1 MKGILTDHIQNS
13 ATTSYSRGQSF
24 HTTSRL
30 SSLAPR
36 LALLSF
42 GALLFSTG
50 CTRFPTAKGAAGL
63 GNTIQTDVANSSP
76 GNFSSDTARTSK
88 SLHHF
93 IVGQLSLV
101 DEDFEGALRNFEQ
114 ADALSDEPSALI
126 HTKMADLYLRSGQL
140 DKARGAAEKAM
151 AEDPSEPYVR
161 MLYAGVLEGLG
172 KDAEAEPLYRD
183 LTRDFPQK
191 VDGYL
196 LLSNLYVKDKNL
208 TAAADTLSKLIKNV
222 PNEPMGHFYLGR
234 VYELSDKLPKA
245 EAEYEWVFKNDP
257 NLSNGS
263 TELLRVLVR
272 EKKNT
277 KAKAV
282 CDQILAK
289 DPNNALARKVLSHL
303 MLGESK
309 LDDALRHLQILEGIE
324 VDPSETR
331 FKVALIQIEK
341 QNFREAVRELSLVL
355 ASNPK
360 HAEARYYLASIY
372 AGTGKSKEAI
382 EELKEIDDE
391 SPMYVKAKTFAAF
404 IHRQNDDLDD
414 ALSSVDDALTIEP
427 TNMSLVL
434 YRVMVLR
441 ELHELKEAEK
451 QLRTAL
457 SQQPQDERL
466 LFNLGLVLHDRGKP
480 DEALE
485 VMRRLVAVNSRH
497 SDALNFIAYAL
508 AESGKDLERAE
519 QLIRQALS
527 VRPSDGYYLDTL
539 GFIQWKRGN
548 LKEAQ
553 ETLSRAISSASDD
566 SVIVEHYVDVLLEL
580 GEERQAV
587 SAMKTFMEQVGDG
600 SAERDREKQ
609 DATKRLRKKL
619 DELLQRRPELNA
631 VEKMRLTPAA
641 RVAKP
646 PVDKDALHDI
656 APMMGAS

>member
-1 MKGILTDHIQNS
+1 MT
-13 ATTSYSRGQSF
+13 
-24 HTTSRL
+24 
-30 SSLAPR
+30 
-36 LALLSF
+36 
-42 GALLFSTG
+42 
-50 CTRFPTAKGAAGL
+50 KGAAGL
-63 GNTIQTDVANSSP
+63 NNTIQTDVANSSP
-76 GNFSSDTARTSK
+76 GNFSSDAAKTSK

-93 IVGQLSLV
+93 IVGQLALGE
-101 DEDFEGALRNFEQ
+101 EDFEGALKNFEQ
-114 ADALSDEPSALI
+114 ADALTDEPSALI

-140 DKARGAAEKAM
+140 DKARIAAEKAM
-151 AEDPSEPYVR
+151 EEDPSEPYVR

-172 KDAEAEPLYRD
+172 KDSEAEPIYRD

-196 LLSNLYVKDKNL
+196 LLSNLYVKDKKL
-208 TAAADTLSKLIKNV
+208 DAAAETLSALIKNV

-234 VYELSDKLPKA
+234 VYELSEKFGKA
-245 EAEYEWVFKNDP
+245 EAEYEWVFKKDP

-277 KAKAV
+277 KAKAI
-282 CDQILAK
+282 CDQMLAK
-289 DPNNALARKVLSHL
+289 DANNALARKVLSHL

-309 LDDALRHLQILEGIE
+309 LDDALRHLQVLEGIE

-341 QNFREAVRELSLVL
+341 QNLREAVRELSLVL

-382 EELKEIDDE
+382 EELREINDE
-391 SPMYVKAKTFAAF
+391 SPMYVKAKTFEAF

-414 ALSSVDDALTIEP
+414 ALSAVDEALTIEP
-427 TNMSLVL
+427 TNLSLVL

-441 ELHELKEAEK
+441 ELGEHKEAEK
-451 QLRTAL
+451 QLRTAMA
-457 SQQPQDERL
+457 QYPQDERL

-480 DEALE
+480 DEAMV
-485 VMRRLVAVNSRH
+485 VMERLVSVNSRH

-519 QLIRQALS
+519 RLIRQALS
-527 VRPSDGYYLDTL
+527 ARPSDGYYLDTL
-539 GFIQWKRGN
+539 GFIQWKRGE

-553 ETLSRAISSASDD
+553 ETLARAVSTASEDG
-566 SVIVEHYVDVLLEL
+566 VIVEHYVEVLLEL

-587 SAMKTFMEQVGDG
+587 SAMKTFMEQWGDG
-600 SAERDREKQ
+600 SSERDREKR
-609 DATKRLRKKL
+609 DAAKRLKKKL
-619 DELLQRRPELNA
+619 DELLRRRPELNA
-631 VEKMRLTPAA
+631 VEKMRISPVA
-641 RVAKP
+641 RAEKP
-646 PVDKDALHDI
+646 SPDKDALHDI
-656 APMMGAS
+656 SPLMGAS